1 MSRSGYIDDND
12 DVLSFGRW
20 RGRVASAIRG
30 KRGQHLLRDLIAA
43 LDALPEK
50 KLIAHTVEQDGCFC
64 ALGAVAHLRGTDLD
78 QGQNGGE
85 GYDFEADR
93 AAARLDIA
101 EPLAKEVVYM
111 NDEAWWD
118 DETPE
123 SRWTRMRQW
132 AVSNLI
138 DQQAKPAGEVRN
150 G

>member
-1 MSRSGYIDDND
+1 M
-12 DVLSFGRW
+12 
-20 RGRVASAIRG
+20 
-30 KRGQHLLRDLIAA
+30 RDLIAA

-78 QGQNGGE
+78 QGPNGGTDH
-85 GYDFEADR
+85 DFEPDR

-101 EPLAKEVVYM
+101 TPLAQEVVYE
-111 NDEAWWD
+111 NDEASYW

-123 SRWTRMRQW
+123 ARWTRMRQW

-138 DQQAKPAGEVRN
+138 NQQAKPEARSG
-150 G
+150 